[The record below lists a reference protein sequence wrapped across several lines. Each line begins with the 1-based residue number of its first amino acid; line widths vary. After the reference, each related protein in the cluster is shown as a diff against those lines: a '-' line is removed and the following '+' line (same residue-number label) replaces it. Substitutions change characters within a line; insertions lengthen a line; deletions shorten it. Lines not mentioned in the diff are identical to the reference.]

1 MKVINEHIK
10 SGEYSST
17 YLIYG
22 EEDYLKR
29 QYKDKLKEAIIGE
42 DTMNYSYYEDKDC
55 VVKDIIDM
63 GNTLPFFA
71 EKRLI
76 VVENSGFFK
85 ASNEELADY
94 VKSIY

>member
-29 QYKDKLKEAIIGE
+29 QYKDKLKQAIIVE
-42 DTMNYSYYEDKDC
+42 DTMNYSYY
-55 VVKDIIDM
+55 
-63 GNTLPFFA
+63 
-71 EKRLI
+71 
-76 VVENSGFFK
+76 
-85 ASNEELADY
+85 
-94 VKSIY
+94 

>member
-42 DTMNYSYYEDKDC
+42 DTINYSYYEDKRHNRYGKYFTIFC
-55 VVKDIIDM
+55 RKE
-63 GNTLPFFA
+63 T
-71 EKRLI
+71 
-76 VVENSGFFK
+76 NSR
-85 ASNEELADY
+85 
-94 VKSIY
+94 